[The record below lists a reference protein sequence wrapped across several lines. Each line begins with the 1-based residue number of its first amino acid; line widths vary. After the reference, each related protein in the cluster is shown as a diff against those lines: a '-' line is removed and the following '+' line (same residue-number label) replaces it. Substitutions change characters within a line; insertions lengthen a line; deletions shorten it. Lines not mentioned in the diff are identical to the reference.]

1 MPPPQIESG
10 DIACDGCTRPASA
23 PSLRDLPEGA
33 HRASGE
39 AVGREFGQGG
49 QLLLISPC
57 QARRAATRGRD
68 GVLLSG
74 WFGRPFLG
82 LLLGLGLGLLRLR
95 FGLPPCLPLPLLLLL
110 SVGLLIVG
118 GGLGAARAFEESAR
132 GIRAGDDR
140 WARGSRIRRAS
151 RQASGGTRWRCRRS
165 AVPLWWAERL
175 LRRGLLGPRLRP
187 SRRLRARGP
196 GRPRWSLLRTLRSGR
211 VPVLGRSG
219 VPRRRSVRHR
229 AALFSASRAIRVAAA
244 CVDADRR
251 RGSRPS
257 VWARCLS

>member
-1 MPPPQIESG
+1 MKAAPSFGAADAPPRE
-10 DIACDGCTRPASA
+10 CDGCTRPASA
-23 PSLRDLPEGA
+23 RSLRDLPEGA

-57 QARRAATRGRD
+57 HACGAATRGRD

-74 WFGRPFLG
+74 RFGGPFLG
-82 LLLGLGLGLLRLR
+82 LLLGLGLLRLR
-95 FGLPPCLPLPLLLLL
+95 VGSPPCLPLPLLLLP
-110 SVGLLIVG
+110 VGLLIVG
-118 GGLGAARAFEESAR
+118 RGLGAAWAFEESAR

-140 WARGSRIRRAS
+140 RSRGSRIRRAS
-151 RQASGGTRWRCRRS
+151 RRASGGTRWRCRWS

-175 LRRGLLGPRLRP
+175 LSRGLLGPRLRP

-196 GRPRWSLLRTLRSGR
+196 GRPRWSLLRTLRPGR

-219 VPRRRSVRHR
+219 VPRRGSVRHR

-244 CVDADRR
+244 CVDAERR

-257 VWARCLS
+257 V